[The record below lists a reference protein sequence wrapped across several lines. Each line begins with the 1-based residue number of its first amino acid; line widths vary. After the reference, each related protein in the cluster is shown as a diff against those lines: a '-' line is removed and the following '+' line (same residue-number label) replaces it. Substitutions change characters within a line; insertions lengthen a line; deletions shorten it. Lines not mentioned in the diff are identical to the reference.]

1 MTELY
6 EFVIDRKVPSV
17 MRDGTTLYSD
27 VYRPKA
33 EGRYPVI
40 VERVAYELDHRLEPY
55 AEWYASRGYVFVGQ
69 SSRGTYWSEGEW
81 VPFADDGWGERQDG
95 YDTIEWAAAQPW
107 SNGNVRTM
115 DGSWSGHTQNLL
127 AVTRPPHLKT
137 MFNRMAPAQLGGSD
151 GIGGNM
157 LGALVLKQ
165 LLIQAQHPSASP
177 ELRSHIEELESLNNN
192 LAEVLS
198 VLPSRSLPFADD
210 HHPGI
215 VKAFNKSLGGP
226 LDSHID
232 VTLKVSEIDV
242 PIFHLGGW
250 FDVFLLHTLEMFTGV
265 SENGRTEQTRQSQRL
280 IIGPW
285 VHGQVEPDAS
295 QHGDLEFGPEA
306 VLGIN
311 EFRKR
316 WFDHY
321 LNGEQNGAHDLPR
334 VQLFVMGPNHWRN
347 FDSWPPPGTKDTKL
361 FLGESS
367 LSVDA
372 PTEESSSTSYDYDP
386 SDPVPYY
393 DGGRSGFD
401 AIGPIDVAPG
411 EDRMNVF
418 TSDPLDKPIT
428 VIGSMSLK
436 LFDSSSA
443 KDTDWFVTL
452 NDVYPNG
459 RSLRIRDGALRA
471 RHREGLDREVMMEP
485 GQPYLFDIDLSATAL
500 EFAAGHR
507 IRIAITSSQFPP
519 RERNMNTGGVN
530 NEETSG
536 IVAHNTILH
545 ERDHPSHIVLPVME
559 Q

>member
-1 MTELY
+1 MTELN

-17 MRDGTTLYSD
+17 MRDGTILYSD

-40 VERVAYELDHRLEPY
+40 VERVAYELDSRLEPY

-69 SSRGTYWSEGEW
+69 NSRGTFWSEGEW

-107 SNGNVRTM
+107 SNGSVGTV

-127 AVTRPPHLKT
+127 APTRPPHLKA
-137 MFNRMAPAQLGGSD
+137 MFARMAPARWGDNQGVDNIVLRVL
-151 GIGGNM
+151 I
-157 LGALVLKQ
+157 LKQ
-165 LLIQAQHPSASP
+165 LLIQAQHLSASP
-177 ELRSHIEELESLNNN
+177 EERSHIEELESLNNSPV
-192 LAEVLS
+192 EVIS
-198 VLPSRSLPFADD
+198 ELPSRNLPFTDD

-215 VKAFNKSLGGP
+215 AKGFNKSLGGP
-226 LDSHID
+226 LNSHID
-232 VTLKVSEIDV
+232 ATLKVSEIDV

-250 FDVFLLHTLEMFTGV
+250 FDLFLPDTLDMFTGV
-265 SENGRTEQTRQSQRL
+265 SENGYSEQTRKSQRL
-280 IIGPW
+280 LVGPW
-285 VHGQVEPDAS
+285 VHGPVEPDAS
-295 QHGDLEFGPEA
+295 KQGDLEFGPDA

-311 EFRKR
+311 QFRKR

-321 LNGEQNGAHDLPR
+321 LNGDQNGADDLPR

-347 FDSWPPPGTKDTKL
+347 FDTWPPPGTKDTKL

-367 LSVDA
+367 LSFDA

-386 SDPVPYY
+386 FDPVPYY
-393 DGGRSGFD
+393 GGGRPGFD
-401 AIGPIDVAPG
+401 GLGPIDMTPG

-418 TSDPLDKPIT
+418 TSAPLEKPIT

-436 LFDSSSA
+436 LYASSSA

-452 NDVYPNG
+452 TDVYPDG
-459 RSLRIRDGALRA
+459 RSIRIRDGELRA
-471 RHREGLDREVMMEP
+471 RYREGLDREVLMEP
-485 GQPYLFDIDLSATAL
+485 DQPYLFDIDLSATAL

-507 IRIAITSSQFPP
+507 IRIAITSSQFPS